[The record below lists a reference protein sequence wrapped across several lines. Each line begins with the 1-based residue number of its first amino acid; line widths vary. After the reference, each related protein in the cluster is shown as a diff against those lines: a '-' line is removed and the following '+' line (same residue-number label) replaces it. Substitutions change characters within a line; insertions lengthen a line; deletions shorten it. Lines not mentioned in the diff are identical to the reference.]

1 MECAGGP
8 TLKARNLRRRAQSC
22 LETFSGR
29 SIEISHLCTLMDP
42 GITFSFYINP
52 MDLSRHRYYLRS
64 YLIIILKKKNKKVSC
79 R

>member
-42 GITFSFYINP
+42 GITFSFIKIPWIYP
-52 MDLSRHRYYLRS
+52 SMDITKQYLP
-64 YLIIILKKKNKKVSC
+64 ITFILNTYP
-79 R
+79 